1 MAKWVNEEKYEQ
13 GCALGNRPYRMD
25 QNAPDEPVGVG
36 RIKLGGDD
44 KINDGAEAL
53 KELASKIDPEKMKK
67 PSFMMVLIG
76 VGTYAY
82 RREDGVFVVPVGCLK
97 D

>member
-1 MAKWVNEEKYEQ
+1 MVH
-13 GCALGNRPYRMD
+13 LRD
-25 QNAPDEPVGVG
+25 G
-36 RIKLGGDD
+36 RYGLVEIKLGGDD

-53 KELASKIDPEKMKK
+53 KELASKIDTEKMKK